1 MYPLSPHTNS
11 GSYFRNK
18 GRNVTKEQVLSKVRK
33 LFELSNS
40 PNENEAA
47 LAASKARELLARY
60 NLSIADLPTDDIR
73 SAISPTETSVRVGK
87 AVKNWV
93 KGLLIHVSEGFECQ
107 HIIHRRHGSN
117 TILSFIGT
125 PADAEI
131 AVYTFQF
138 LYRQLQQL
146 VERALPRL
154 KRENRGWNSVA
165 LRHAYLD
172 GAVKRIGEKLRE
184 QTNIIRTVE
193 NHECKELILAKDQ
206 MIEDYMA
213 TAFPNIK
220 MEYGRKRVIS
230 AAAFDKGYS
239 DAGTINLRPGIAKED
254 SEQLAV
260 TA

>member
-1 MYPLSPHTNS
+1 
-11 GSYFRNK
+11 
-18 GRNVTKEQVLSKVRK
+18 VTKEEVLSKVRK

-60 NLSIADLPTDDIR
+60 NLSIADLPTDDIG
-73 SAISPTETSVRVGK
+73 SAIAPTEASVSVGK

-93 KGLLIHVSEGFECQ
+93 KGLLIHISDGFECQ
-107 HIIHRRHGSN
+107 HTIRRRKGCN

-125 PADAEI
+125 PANAEV

-138 LYRQLQQL
+138 LYRQLHIM
-146 VERALPRL
+146 VERAIPRL
-154 KRENRGWNSVA
+154 RRENSGWSTAA
-165 LRHAYLD
+165 LKSAYLD
-172 GAVKRIGEKLRE
+172 GAVKRIGEKFRE
-184 QTNIIRTVE
+184 QTEAIRAAE
-193 NHECKELILAKDQ
+193 RYDCKELVLAKDR
-206 MIEDYMA
+206 IIKNYMA
-213 TAFPNIK
+213 AAFPNIR
-220 MEYGRKRVIS
+220 MEYGRKRFVS

>member
-1 MYPLSPHTNS
+1 M
-11 GSYFRNK
+11 
-18 GRNVTKEQVLSKVRK
+18 TKEAVLSKVQK

-47 LAASKARELLARY
+47 LAAAKARELLARY
-60 NLSIADLPTDDIR
+60 NLSIADLPMEDAN
-73 SAISPTETSVRVGK
+73 SALAPIEASVRVGK
-87 AVKNWV
+87 AVRNWV

-107 HIIHRRHGSN
+107 HIIRRRHGLN
-117 TILSFIGT
+117 TILSFIGA
-125 PADAEI
+125 PADAEV
-131 AVYTFQF
+131 AAYTFQF
-138 LYRQLQQL
+138 LYRQLDQL

-154 KRENRGWNSVA
+154 KRENRSWGSVA

-172 GAVKRIGEKLRE
+172 GAVKRIGEKLQE

-193 NHECKELILAKDQ
+193 NHECKELILIKDQ
-206 MIEDYMA
+206 MIKNYMA
-213 TAFPNIK
+213 TAFPNIR

-230 AAAFDKGYS
+230 ASAFDKGYS
-239 DAGTINLRPGIAKED
+239 DAATINLRPGIRED